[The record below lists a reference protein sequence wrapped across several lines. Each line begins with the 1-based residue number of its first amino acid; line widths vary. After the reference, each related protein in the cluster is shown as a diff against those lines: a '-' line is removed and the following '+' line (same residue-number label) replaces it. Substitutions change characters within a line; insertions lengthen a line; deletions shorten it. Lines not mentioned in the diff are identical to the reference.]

1 MEDLNHYQQKVLNQ
15 LYPELENPPTDLK
28 DELIRVYKFYL
39 VIFKDFT
46 DEELHGC
53 FLKYIENL
61 FRGIAN
67 QDYKFFVFKDFS
79 KEYNFHLSDFKLDFP
94 ASSELDFITKLLN
107 FQNELDNRKLEYLIP
122 YSSNRKF
129 DVIKFLSNEFFE
141 EREYDTKK
149 KITFLQNRM
158 EVIKGLRKP
167 DNPFHKVFIDGETYQ
182 CFSKYLK
189 KHIVEPYIDW
199 SYLKKRLEKERLIH
213 RITDIDFINFIFK
226 DLEAIKSKTHDK
238 LITEG
243 RFKTLKNCR
252 SSQRD
257 NNFNVVFSAVLN

>member
-1 MEDLNHYQQKVLNQ
+1 
-15 LYPELENPPTDLK
+15 
-28 DELIRVYKFYL
+28 
-39 VIFKDFT
+39 
-46 DEELHGC
+46 
-53 FLKYIENL
+53 
-61 FRGIAN
+61 
-67 QDYKFFVFKDFS
+67 
-79 KEYNFHLSDFKLDFP
+79 
-94 ASSELDFITKLLN
+94 
-107 FQNELDNRKLEYLIP
+107 
-122 YSSNRKF
+122 
-129 DVIKFLSNEFFE
+129 
-141 EREYDTKK
+141 
-149 KITFLQNRM
+149 M

-182 CFSKYLK
+182 CFSEYLK